1 MLWLS
6 TGGDDVITVEGESC
20 VAEESVSSGKE
31 GGVAE
36 EGVSGGGKEGH
47 PRSSLVG
54 EDQQQWRRPAGSSGD
69 SKSKFPIF
77 QGSGPRG
84 SAFWVINSLAS
95 AAS

>member
-20 VAEESVSSGKE
+20 VAEESVS
-31 GGVAE
+31 
-36 EGVSGGGKEGH
+36 GGKEEH

-54 EDQQQWRRPAGSSGD
+54 EDHRQQWRRPGGSSGD
-69 SKSKFPIF
+69 SKSRFPIF

-84 SAFWVINSLAS
+84 SAFVLCFLGN
-95 AAS
+95 